1 MGILTNLTFN
11 SSSSEKIK
19 KMYYQ
24 LVFREIAFRK
34 TLLHKTEKLHNK
46 GAHTPCDMAQKIG

>member
-24 LVFREIAFRK
+24 LVFREIVF
-34 TLLHKTEKLHNK
+34 HETENLQNE
-46 GAHTPCDMAQKIG
+46 GAHTT